1 MSDEE
6 DIEPHERT
14 LARALEAWSR
24 DWSEARLTDY
34 DIALALEMAIAER
47 YAAVGLE
54 RGVYTSKGYL
64 GSYPTVAFCARLRD
78 DIIRLASYFSNFD
91 SNTDEWH
98 LRYVDGI
105 IRYSEEYIEQ
115 SEYPLDTPPTKG
127 MSDYSSVA
135 TDSWRRFAS
144 NCRHWLRKLRYVDA
158 SRQSYYTHCTI
169 QNISERINEPELN
182 HSEIEEADAELVAG
196 TTPKWLADL
205 TEQYACS
212 EESIE
217 YYRSSLEDAPEL
229 FDIITDRNGEF
240 YSGLFTRNTSPLQ
253 GDVYIVPTS
262 RREPNY
268 YYSIQAHTS
277 LGYHKPYFIKHY
289 EATIKTAG
297 TCATQ
302 EYEYEVSYNESC
314 TYTEVN
320 RSFSV
325 DGSRSVEDVVERTK
339 NWAEYYVN
347 ALEYTQNNIPL
358 TLTQYERGRLNSTGI
373 IVHSFST
380 VSVLPVLTGQRD
392 ILSPSKPDKPP
403 NYDYD
408 SKSYFAFDT
417 FTLNII
423 IDYNTGY
430 SFKEE

>member
-1 MSDEE
+1 MADED

-14 LARALEAWSR
+14 LARALDAWNQ

-54 RGVYTSKGYL
+54 YDSYESYL
-64 GSYPTVAFCARLRD
+64 GSYPTVAFCTRVRD
-78 DIIRLASYFSNFD
+78 DIIRLASHFCNFD
-91 SNTDEWH
+91 SYTDEWH

-115 SEYPLDTPPTKG
+115 SEYPLDTPPLKG

-135 TDSWRRFAS
+135 TDSWRRFAL

-158 SRQSYYTHCTI
+158 SQQSYYTHCTI

-182 HSEIEEADAELVAG
+182 HSDIEEKDTELIAG
-196 TTPKWLADL
+196 APLNWLADS
-205 TEQYACS
+205 TEQYAES
-212 EESIE
+212 EESFG
-217 YYRSSLEDAPEL
+217 YYRSSIEDDPEL
-229 FDIITDRNGEF
+229 LDIITDRIGEF

-268 YYSIQAHTS
+268 WYDIHAYTS
-277 LGYHKPYFIKHY
+277 LGYYKPYFKKHY

-297 TCATQ
+297 TCVTL
-302 EYEYEVSYNESC
+302 EYEYEVPYEESC

-320 RSFSV
+320 RSFSP
-325 DGSRSVEDVVERTK
+325 DGSRSVEDVVERTGHWTGP
-339 NWAEYYVN
+339 NTYLLSYW
-347 ALEYTQNNIPL
+347 QDNIPL
-358 TLTQYERGRLNSTGI
+358 TLTQYERGRLNPTGI
-373 IVHSFST
+373 QVHSFST

-392 ILSPSKPDKPP
+392 ILLPSKPDELP
-403 NYDYD
+403 NYAYD
-408 SKSYFAFDT
+408 GKSYSALDT